1 MEYQFTGFT
10 HNGELREFA
19 FDCVA
24 DDRSKTRF
32 KVIADL
38 AMSRKYHIAVQ
49 ELPLLC
55 RRLLEQA
62 PEGAAS
68 NTLVFSE
75 SDMQNIVTLRAA
87 TQRQIVHKKI
97 QRRPKP
103 AITPWQ
109 QRVEPVRQ
117 V

>member
-32 KVIADL
+32 KVVADL
-38 AMSRKYHIAVQ
+38 GLSRKYQIAVQ

-55 RRLLEQA
+55 LRLLEQI
-62 PEGAAS
+62 PEGETGR
-68 NTLVFSE
+68 TLTFSE
-75 SDMQNIVTLRAA
+75 AEMKTVMNVRSAM
-87 TQRQIVHKKI
+87 QRQIVHKKI

-103 AITPWQ
+103 VTTPWQ
-109 QRVEPVRQ
+109 HRVEPTR
-117 V
+117 

>member
-19 FDCVA
+19 FDGVA

-38 AMSRKYHIAVQ
+38 GLSRKYHIAVQ

-55 RRLLEQA
+55 RRLLEQIPDPTVGRTLTFTEA
-62 PEGAAS
+62 DMQ
-68 NTLVFSE
+68 TLV
-75 SDMQNIVTLRAA
+75 NVRTA

-103 AITPWQ
+103 AVTPWQ
-109 QRVEPVRQ
+109 QRVEPARQ
-117 V
+117 A

>member
-10 HNGELREFA
+10 HSGEFREFA
-19 FDCVA
+19 FDGVA

-38 AMSRKYHIAVQ
+38 ALSRKYHIAVQ

-55 RRLLEQA
+55 RRLLEQI
-62 PEGAAS
+62 PEGGGAQ
-68 NTLVFSE
+68 TLTFTE
-75 SDMQNIVTLRAA
+75 TDMQSLASLRAA

-109 QRVEPVRQ
+109 QRVEPARQ